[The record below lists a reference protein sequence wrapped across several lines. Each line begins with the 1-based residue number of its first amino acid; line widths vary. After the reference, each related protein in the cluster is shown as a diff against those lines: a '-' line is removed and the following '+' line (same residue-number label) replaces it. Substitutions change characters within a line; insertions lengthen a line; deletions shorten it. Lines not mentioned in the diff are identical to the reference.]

1 MLEAGPSVC
10 LNVTL
15 LDGIVYARSLFNS
28 SMNYRSVTVHGT
40 ATLIEGDE
48 RVHALSV
55 ISEHVMPGRSEEVR
69 PSHEKEILMTGVIQ
83 VEIESASAKISMG
96 PPDDE
101 DEDMDAPVWAGVMPL
116 RLKTGALIRDP
127 EVPEDILPTPHMQS
141 QTGRSF

>member
-1 MLEAGPSVC
+1 
-10 LNVTL
+10 
-15 LDGIVYARSLFNS
+15 
-28 SMNYRSVTVHGT
+28 
-40 ATLIEGDE
+40 
-48 RVHALSV
+48 
-55 ISEHVMPGRSEEVR
+55 
-69 PSHEKEILMTGVIQ
+69 VIQ
-83 VEIESASAKISMG
+83 VEIESASVKISMG